1 MMTAR
6 PNHTSLCSK
15 QGPGTKTNS
24 IKSIIFTGDA
34 FLFEKTAV
42 AFLSLAMDSQQVLP
56 ILDDAELR
64 VLGSLMEKSRTT
76 PDYYPMTIN
85 SLTAA
90 CNQKTSRNPVVQ
102 FNEETVVLAL
112 NTLKRR
118 GLVSTA
124 TGGTDRVVKYKHNFA
139 IVYPVIP
146 SQVALIC
153 LLILRGPQT
162 PGELNTNSGRLY
174 EFESIEEVQEMLN
187 NLASGEMPFIKQR
200 RPGQKEVRY
209 VHLLGGATDW
219 AEEDQSS
226 IEPVKRSSGELEAR
240 VAKLEHDMAEL
251 KEAFDKLMKE
261 LM

>member
-1 MMTAR
+1 
-6 PNHTSLCSK
+6 
-15 QGPGTKTNS
+15 
-24 IKSIIFTGDA
+24 
-34 FLFEKTAV
+34 
-42 AFLSLAMDSQQVLP
+42 MDSQQALP
-56 ILDDAELR
+56 VLDDAELR

-90 CNQKTSRNPVVQ
+90 CNQKTSRKPVVQ
-102 FNEETVVLAL
+102 YDEETVVLAL

-174 EFESIEEVQEMLN
+174 EFESIEDVQELLET
-187 NLASGEMPFIKQR
+187 LASGENPFIKQLPR

-209 VHLLGGATDW
+209 VHLLGSTTDW
-219 AEEDQSS
+219 TEEDTVTES
-226 IEPVKRSSGELEAR
+226 PKRSSGELEAR
-240 VAKLEHDMAEL
+240 VAKLEQDLAEL
-251 KEAFDKLMKE
+251 RGEFDKLMKE
-261 LM
+261 LT